1 MGLRPAHTCRD
12 VGKVSW
18 TRFSK
23 KRPRKSF
30 VKALPH
36 NAVQLFNMGDAGKAY
51 EMEMELISGGAI
63 QIRDNAIE
71 AARQAANKYLEKQ
84 ILGNYYFRVLIFPH
98 NVIRENKMIVG
109 AGADRLQK
117 GMRKSFGR
125 PSDRAARIRAKQKI
139 FTIRFMRKDFEIVKD
154 AMRRATSKL
163 SGLYH
168 INTLALN

>member
-36 NAVQLFNMGDAGKAY
+36 NAVQIFNMGDAKKPY
-51 EMEMELISGGAI
+51 EMEMELVAERPI
-63 QIRDNAIE
+63 QLRDNAIE
-71 AARQAANKYLEKQ
+71 AARQAANKHLEKQ
-84 ILGNYYFRVLIFPH
+84 ILGNFYFRVLIFPH

-117 GMRKSFGR
+117 GMGKAFGR
-125 PSDRAARIRAKQKI
+125 ATDRAAKVKTGQKI
-139 FTIRFMRKDFEIVKD
+139 FTIRLMKKDFEVVKD
-154 AMRRATSKL
+154 AMRRASQKL
-163 SGLYH
+163 SGAYH
-168 INTLALN
+168 TEVIEL

>member
-12 VGKVSW
+12 LGKVAW

-36 NAVQLFNMGDAGKAY
+36 NAVQIFNMGDPSKEY
-51 EMEMELISGGAI
+51 EAEIKLLARKPI

-71 AARQAANKYLEKQ
+71 AARQAVNKYLEKS
-84 ILGNYYFRVLIFPH
+84 IPGNYYFKLLIFPH

-109 AGADRLQK
+109 AGADRMQK

-125 PSDRAARIRAKQKI
+125 ATDRAARVGANQKI
-139 FTIRFMRKDFEIVKD
+139 FRIRFMKKDSEIVKE
-154 AMRRATSKL
+154 ALRRARLKL
-163 SGLYH
+163 SGSYYT
-168 INTLALN
+168 NTVELS

>member
-30 VKALPH
+30 VKAMPH
-36 NAVQLFNMGDAGKAY
+36 NAVQIFNMGDASKNY
-51 EMEMELISGGAI
+51 EMEMELMSEGAI
-63 QIRDNAIE
+63 QLRDNSIE

-84 ILGNYYFRVLIFPH
+84 IPGNYYFRVLIFPH

-109 AGADRLQK
+109 AGADRLQR
-117 GMRKSFGR
+117 GMAKSYGR
-125 PSDRAARIRAKQKI
+125 ASDRAARIRTNQKI
-139 FTIRFMRKDFEIVKD
+139 FTIRFMKKDFEVVKE
-154 AMRRATSKL
+154 AMKRTTRKL
-163 SGLYH
+163 SGAYH
-168 INTLALN
+168 VNAIALS

>member
-18 TRFSK
+18 SRFSK
-23 KRPRKSF
+23 KKPRKSF

-36 NAVQLFNMGDAGKAY
+36 NAVQIFNMGDVNKPY
-51 EMEMELISGGAI
+51 EMEMELVSNGAI
-63 QIRDNAIE
+63 QLRDNALE
-71 AARQAANKYLEKQ
+71 AARQAVNKYLEKQ
-84 ILGNYYFRVLIFPH
+84 IPGNYYFKVLIFPH

-117 GMRKSFGR
+117 GMGKAFGR
-125 PSDRAARIRAKQKI
+125 ATDRAAKVKAGQRI
-139 FTIRFMRKDFEIVKD
+139 FMIRLMRKDIVVVKD
-154 AMRRATSKL
+154 SMRRASQKL

-168 INTLALN
+168 TEVFEL

>member
-12 VGKVSW
+12 VSKVSW

-36 NAVQLFNMGDAGKAY
+36 NAVQIFNMGDAGKTY
-51 EMEMELISGGAI
+51 EMEMELISEGAI

-84 ILGNYYFRVLIFPH
+84 IPGNYYFKVLVFPH

-125 PSDRAARIRAKQKI
+125 ASDRAARIRANQKI
-139 FTIRFMRKDFEIVKD
+139 FIIKLMKKDFEIVRD
-154 AMRRATSKL
+154 AMRRATLKL

-168 INTLALN
+168 TKITEL